1 MIREDGL
8 RAALYHRLHFLWPL
22 VANRRLRTLWR
33 ALVWGFWLI
42 YFGFVVLVLA
52 LRYSVLPQIED
63 YRPRIER
70 LVSQALG
77 QSISIG
83 RIEASWEGI
92 NPDLTLLDVRVA
104 DGEGRPALAFSRI
117 EAVLSWW
124 SLPSAQLKLRLLR
137 IDQPTLNLRR
147 AGDGSIFIAGI
158 PLSSRQSDSD
168 VSDWILAQRRIR
180 IRGAT
185 LVWQDELRKAPEL
198 VLEDL
203 DLALDNDGNRHRF
216 GLTARPPEALA
227 SPIDV
232 RGDFRGSD
240 IEAME
245 SWSGQAFAQ
254 IGYADLAIWRQ
265 WIDYPVALPQGRG
278 ALRAWLSFAQGGL
291 RELTADVALQDVSL
305 RLAEELPELELE
317 QLSGRLAARFPAT
330 GFELTGR
337 KIELATRK
345 DQDAGAIRLE
355 PTDFHVDWR
364 PAAAGQS
371 AAGSASASRLDVG
384 ALARLAGYLPFDA
397 RSRQLLTDYA
407 PQGRVSTLAAK
418 WNGDGERI
426 EAYTLKAA
434 FDRLALKAQ
443 GSVPGFSGVSGTL
456 DASEAGGAVTLASKD
471 STIDLPS
478 VFPEPRTALDTLA
491 AQVKWKLAK
500 SGLEVDLSH
509 VEFAGPEAAGSAQG
523 VYRSSSDGPGFV
535 DLSAALTRADARA
548 VWRYMPHAVGKGA
561 RLWLRDSLLAG
572 NASEAKLILKG
583 DLADFPFVDKRKGQF
598 LVTVKARDAVIDY
611 ATGWPRIEA
620 ITGDLRF
627 EGNGMV
633 VDAHRGTILGAQLS
647 HTRAEIPDFDAPI
660 STLIVKGQAQGPT
673 SEFLKFVDQSPV
685 AERIDHFTD
694 DMRASGMGHL
704 DIALTIPL
712 DEAKLGSSKIDGTY
726 RLINNEV
733 TVDAALPPI
742 KQVNGTVQFSGS
754 DLKVPEINGTLFGG
768 PLKIKGGLQK
778 DGKVLIT
785 ANGSLSVAQLRKLS
799 DSPLLE
805 NISGATSYRGEV
817 HINKRNADL
826 VIDSTLVGLA
836 STLPEPFAKSAGDT
850 LALHFEKRLLPV
862 ASVAKGDASANADP
876 VVRDQLSATLG
887 SVLSMQLI
895 RRKQRDGFVSE
906 RGAIGVGRVQPM
918 PASGIA
924 LGVSAKRLD
933 LDLWRRVLASANVGE
948 SSASASPA
956 VNSFSIKTDDLQL
969 LGRHFN
975 AVDLTAS
982 LAPALWTIR
991 LASRQASGD
1000 LAWDNAGGGKL
1011 TARFKQITLDP
1022 VPEASTV
1029 VAREAVEKLPALDVV
1044 ADEFSLGA
1052 RRFGRLEL
1060 QARNE
1065 GGLWHLSKIQM
1076 GNSFGNLSGS
1086 GQWQLAGGRNRT
1098 QLDFKVDSS
1107 DVGKLLDRLGYPGA
1121 VRAGTAQLAGKI
1133 GWNGSPA
1140 DLDFESL
1147 SGEMN
1152 LEANKG
1158 QFVKL
1163 DPGAAG
1169 KLLGLISLQG
1179 LPRRISLDFKDVF
1192 SDGLAFDSINSKL
1205 SVKSGVMRTDR
1216 LQIDG
1221 PSARVVMRGEVDL
1234 KNETQRLSVNVQP
1247 ELGGTAAIGIALI
1260 NPIAGVATLLA
1271 HKVLQNPLNQ
1281 MFGFDYLVT
1290 GSWDDPKVEK
1300 VSAAS
1305 SAVPRLPTIS
1315 HGADSESSVK

>member
-1 MIREDGL
+1 MIRDDGL

-22 VANRRLRTLWR
+22 LANRRLRSLWR
-33 ALVWGFWLI
+33 ALLWSFWLI

-52 LRYSVLPQIED
+52 LRYSVLPHIED
-63 YRPRIER
+63 YRADVER
-70 LVSQALG
+70 LASQALG

-83 RIEASWEGI
+83 RIEASWAGI

-104 DGEGRPALAFSRI
+104 DAEGRPALAFSRI

-124 SLPSAQLKLRLLR
+124 TVPSAQLKLRLLR

-147 AGDGSIFIAGI
+147 AGDGRIFIAGI
-158 PLSSRQSDSD
+158 PLNPQQSDSD

-185 LVWQDELRKAPEL
+185 LVWQDELRNAPEL
-198 VLEDL
+198 VLEDV

-240 IEAME
+240 IGAME
-245 SWSGQAFAQ
+245 SWSGQAYAQ
-254 IGYADLAIWRQ
+254 IASADLAVWRQ
-265 WIDYPVALPQGRG
+265 WIDYPVALPRG
-278 ALRAWLSFAQGGL
+278 HGGLRAWLGFAQGGL
-291 RELTADVALQDVSL
+291 REVTADVALQDVSL
-305 RLAEELPELELE
+305 RLAEALPALELE
-317 QLSGRLAARFPAT
+317 QMSGRLAARFTAS
-330 GFELTGR
+330 GFALTGR
-337 KIELATRK
+337 KIELATRYA
-345 DQDAGAIRLE
+345 QDAESIRVE

-364 PAAAGQS
+364 AAATGQS
-371 AAGSASASRLDVG
+371 ATGSASASRLDVG

-407 PQGRVSTLAAK
+407 PQGMVSTLAAK
-418 WNGDGERI
+418 WKGDADHLES
-426 EAYTLKAA
+426 YTLKAS

-443 GSVPGFSGVSGTL
+443 GAVPGFSGLSGVL
-456 DASEAGGAVTLASKD
+456 DASEAGGAVTLTSQN

-478 VFPEPRTALDTLA
+478 VFPEPRTTLDTLA
-491 AQVKWKLAK
+491 AQAKWKLAK
-500 SGLEVDLSH
+500 SGLEVDLSR
-509 VEFAGPEAAGSAQG
+509 VEFAGPDAAGSAQG
-523 VYRSSSDGPGFV
+523 VYRSAADGPGV
-535 DLSAALTRADARA
+535 IDLSAALTRADARA

-561 RLWLRDSLLAG
+561 RLWLRDSLIAG
-572 NASEAKLILKG
+572 RASEAKLILKG
-583 DLADFPFVDKRKGQF
+583 NLADFPFLDKRKGQF

-611 ATGWPRIEA
+611 AKGWPKIDGVA
-620 ITGDLRF
+620 GDLRF

-633 VDAHRGTILGAQLS
+633 VDAHRGSILGAQLAN
-647 HTRAEIPDFDAPI
+647 TRAEIPDFDAPI

-673 SEFLKFVDQSPV
+673 SEFLKFVEQSPV

-694 DMRASGMGHL
+694 DLRASGMGHL
-704 DIALTIPL
+704 DIALSIPL
-712 DEAKLGSSKIDGTY
+712 DETKLGNSKIDGTY
-726 RLINNEV
+726 RLTNNEV
-733 TVDAALPPI
+733 TVDTALPPI
-742 KQVNGTVQFSGS
+742 KQVNGSVQFSGS
-754 DLKVPEINGTLFGG
+754 DLKVPEISGTLFGG

-785 ANGSLSVAQLRKLS
+785 ANGSLAVAQLRKLS

-805 NISGATSYRGEV
+805 NVSGATSYRGEV
-817 HINKRNADL
+817 QINKRNADL

-836 STLPEPFAKSAGDT
+836 STLPEPFAKAAGDS
-850 LALHFEKRLLPV
+850 LALHFEKRLLPTV
-862 ASVAKGDASANADP
+862 NAE
-876 VVRDQLSATLG
+876 VRDQLSATLG
-887 SVLSMQLI
+887 SVLSLQLI

-906 RGAIGVGRVQPM
+906 RGAIGVGRPAQM

-933 LDLWRRVLASANVGE
+933 LDLWRRVLAAAGTAP
-948 SSASASPA
+948 ASASSAPA
-956 VNSFSIKTDDLQL
+956 VDSVNIKADDLLL

-975 AVDLTAS
+975 AVDLAAS
-982 LAPALWTIR
+982 LTPAQWTIR

-1000 LAWDNAGGGKL
+1000 LVWDNAGSGKL
-1011 TARFKQITLDP
+1011 TARLKQMTIDP
-1022 VPEASTV
+1022 ATEASAV

-1044 ADEFSLGA
+1044 ADEFALGV

-1065 GGLWHLSKIQM
+1065 GGLWHLSKVQM
-1076 GNSFGNLSGS
+1076 SNQFGNLSGS
-1086 GQWQLAGGRNRT
+1086 GQWQIAGGRNRT
-1098 QLDFKVDSS
+1098 QLDFSIDSS
-1107 DVGKLLDRLGYPGA
+1107 DVGRLLERLGYPGA

-1147 SGEMN
+1147 SGEMS

-1192 SDGLAFDSINSKL
+1192 SDGLAFDSISSKL
-1205 SVKSGVMRTDR
+1205 AVKSGVMRTER

-1234 KNETQRLSVNVQP
+1234 KNETQRLIVNVQP

-1290 GSWDDPKVEK
+1290 GHWDDPKVEK
-1300 VSAAS
+1300 ISSAGAAV
-1305 SAVPRLPTIS
+1305 AVPRLPTIS
-1315 HGADSESSVK
+1315 PGASSESSAQ